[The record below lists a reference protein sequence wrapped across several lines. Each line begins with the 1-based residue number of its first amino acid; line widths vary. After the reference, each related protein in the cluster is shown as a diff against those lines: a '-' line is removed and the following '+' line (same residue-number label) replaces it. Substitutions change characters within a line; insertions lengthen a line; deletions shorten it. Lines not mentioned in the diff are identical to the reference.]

1 MSPLKLLKYAK
12 FFSSAKF
19 LRFASG
25 VGKNVAFL
33 RRACILFYCFRDPDT
48 PKYVKAV
55 IAGALG
61 YLILP
66 IDIISDR
73 IPGLGWV
80 DDAAVIALAFKV
92 ANRSIKPMH
101 REQAQKLV
109 PFGSED

>member
-12 FFSSAKF
+12 FFSSSKF

-25 VGKNVAFL
+25 IGKNVAFL

-48 PKYVKAV
+48 PKYVKAI

-66 IDIISDR
+66 IDVISDR

>member
-1 MSPLKLLKYAK
+1 MNPLKLLKYAK
-12 FFSSAKF
+12 FFSSSKF
-19 LRFASG
+19 LSFASG

-33 RRACILFYCFRDPDT
+33 RRAFILFYGFRDPDT

-66 IDIISDR
+66 IDLVSDR
-73 IPGLGWV
+73 IPFIGWI

-101 REQAQKLV
+101 REQAQKMV
-109 PFGSED
+109 PFGSEE

>member
-1 MSPLKLLKYAK
+1 MNPLKLIKYAK
-12 FFSSAKF
+12 FFSSSKF
-19 LRFASG
+19 LNFATG

-33 RRACILFYCFRDPDT
+33 RRAAILFYCFRDPDT
-48 PKYVKAV
+48 PKYVKAIV
-55 IAGALG
+55 AGALG

-66 IDIISDR
+66 IDLVSDR
-73 IPGLGWV
+73 IPFIGWV

-92 ANRSIKPMH
+92 ANRFIKPMH

>member
-1 MSPLKLLKYAK
+1 MNPLKLLKYAK
-12 FFSSAKF
+12 FFSSDKF
-19 LRFASG
+19 MHFANG
-25 VGKNVAFL
+25 VGKNVVFL

-61 YLILP
+61 YLVLP
-66 IDIISDR
+66 IDVISDR
-73 IPGLGWV
+73 IPFAGWI

-92 ANRSIKPMH
+92 ANRFIKPMH
-101 REQAQKLV
+101 RDQAQKLI